1 MDYTVQQLM
10 VSALARDINDNEV
23 GYVGAAAAIPLMA
36 CLLAQRTHAPGLILS
51 GLVVNP
57 ATEVLF
63 PSAFDYRYLTRA
75 EAWADCWDIFV
86 ESERGVDF
94 MFYSGIQ
101 IDRWGN
107 VNLNRVGPR
116 SNPRLQGPG
125 MGNSALGINCRR
137 FYIYHTR
144 HRKETFVPEVDFV
157 SVPGTLVNGQ
167 PRAELTGRGQ
177 GPKLCVTPLAVMDF
191 ADSGTMQIKSI
202 HPGVTWQQ
210 LKENTGFPLAAPASS
225 KVTDPPSEE
234 EISILREIDR
244 AGWLSGN

>member
-1 MDYTVQQLM
+1 MNYTVKELM
-10 VSALARDINDNEV
+10 VTVLARELNDNEV

-57 ATEVLF
+57 RAEVLF

-101 IDRWGN
+101 IDQRGN
-107 VNLNRVGPR
+107 VNLNRVGPK
-116 SNPRLQGPG
+116 SQPRLQGPG

-137 FYIYHTR
+137 FYIYHAR
-144 HRKETFVPEVDFV
+144 HRKETFVPEVDFI
-157 SVPGTLVNGQ
+157 SVPGTLVNGR
-167 PRAELTGRGQ
+167 PRAELAVYGRG
-177 GPKLCVTPLAVMDF
+177 PELCVTPLAVMGF
-191 ADSGTMQIKSI
+191 EEGGTMRVKSI
-202 HPGVTWQQ
+202 HPGVTWEQLQQ
-210 LKENTGFPLAAPASS
+210 NTGFPLDSPSTPS
-225 KVTDPPSEE
+225 VTGQPTEE
-234 EISILREIDR
+234 EISVLRGIDR
-244 AGWLSGN
+244 TGLLRSD